1 MYDEDERTG
10 IYGDLGSLIEIPTDN
25 GTASAYVL
33 PAPPH
38 KFTLID
44 LVLRA
49 FIESTNALRFG
60 YCAVDP
66 DVELQQGADAARSA
80 GRPACAVSELGEAV

>member
-1 MYDEDERTG
+1 MA
-10 IYGDLGSLIEIPTDN
+10 PQ
-25 GTASAYVL
+25 APYVL

-66 DVELQQGADAARSA
+66 DVELEQMADGSARSA
-80 GRPACAVSELGEAV
+80 GQPACAVSELGEAV

>member
-1 MYDEDERTG
+1 VYDRDARTG
-10 IYGDLGSLIEIPTDN
+10 IYGDLGSLIEIPTDK

-44 LVLRA
+44 LISRA
-49 FIESTNALRFG
+49 LIESTDALRFG

-66 DVELQQGADAARSA
+66 DVEFQQGGDAARPAGQRACSA
-80 GRPACAVSELGEAV
+80 

>member
-1 MYDEDERTG
+1 M
-10 IYGDLGSLIEIPTDN
+10 
-25 GTASAYVL
+25 L

-66 DVELQQGADAARSA
+66 DVELQQGPMPPVGRTARVFGVIRASPQSFGPQASA
-80 GRPACAVSELGEAV
+80 LAG